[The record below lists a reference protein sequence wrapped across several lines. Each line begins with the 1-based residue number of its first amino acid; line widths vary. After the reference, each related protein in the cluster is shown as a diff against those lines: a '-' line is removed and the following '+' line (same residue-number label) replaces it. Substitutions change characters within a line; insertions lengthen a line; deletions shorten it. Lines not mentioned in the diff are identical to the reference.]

1 MKLMRIYLD
10 VCCFNC
16 PFDDQTQEKIH
27 LEAEAILII
36 LSNISVQKW
45 ELVGSDIID
54 FEISKISDF
63 EREKK
68 VKVLTQKILKKQNIT
83 PELIQRAK
91 KIEQKEINPLDALHI
106 ASAEYIQAEYFI
118 TTDEEIIKKY
128 QNETEF
134 FKNIK
139 IRNPIVFLTEVL

>member
-1 MKLMRIYLD
+1 MRIYLD
-10 VCCFNC
+10 VCCFNR

-68 VKVLTQKILKKQNIT
+68 VKVLTQKILKKQKIS